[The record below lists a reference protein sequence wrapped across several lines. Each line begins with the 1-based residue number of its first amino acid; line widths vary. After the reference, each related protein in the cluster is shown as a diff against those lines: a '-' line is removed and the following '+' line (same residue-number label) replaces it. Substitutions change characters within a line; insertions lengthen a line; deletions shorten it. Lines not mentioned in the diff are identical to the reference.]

1 MQKDASLLS
10 VNKYSEIVIKCVSI
24 YLSVCLSVYPSIHLS
39 FSLSVFTFYCL
50 LQGLR
55 TLSAYALG
63 LLLVATF
70 VSQTWSAPKG
80 SFQRR
85 NWTPHA
91 MLYLK
96 GTQGRR
102 FISED
107 RKEGDVYDTLHL
119 EARSRN
125 TEKLSVSQAA
135 AVLLNFLQQAG
146 EEGEE
151 SGPQTYFQ
159 DIPVWK
165 RDYF

>member
-1 MQKDASLLS
+1 MKCHSFARVYL
-10 VNKYSEIVIKCVSI
+10 CVSEQ
-24 YLSVCLSVYPSIHLS
+24 
-39 FSLSVFTFYCL
+39 FTSSCSWIKSSPRLKDNFRS
-50 LQGLR
+50 GLR

-146 EEGEE
+146 EEGEHKKIRSLSFT
-151 SGPQTYFQ
+151 SGFFFTGNKQALSLFS
-159 DIPVWK
+159 
-165 RDYF
+165 R